1 MGLLS
6 SALQIGRSA
15 LTSYQSALEVTGNN
29 VANAGNADYTRQTAQ
44 LSSIQGGPL
53 PEGMR
58 PGAGVALTALRRH
71 IDEAL
76 ESRLRTA
83 ISDAA
88 SAVAG
93 RELLFG
99 VETLFD
105 EFNGGGLSARFLDF
119 FNDLEEVANDPTDA
133 GLREVVLSDGA
144 SLADAMRTLR
154 SDLAGLAESFAD
166 EVVALVQQADTLA
179 GQIASLNSE
188 INQAEAGSTSGA
200 SALRDQRD
208 AALRDL
214 SEIIDVAVRIQPD
227 GMVNVYVGNET
238 LVTGAISRGLI
249 AVEELDGE
257 TRTMSVRFAD
267 SNAQVR
273 RDGGRLEG
281 LSLGGGSHIEDW
293 ISTLDR
299 LAAGVIA
306 DVNRVHA
313 DGQGLVGFTTVTGAA
328 VVSDPQLV
336 LSDPAHGWVPS
347 VTNGSFYITVTDDA
361 TGTGTGYQIEV
372 DLDGIDS
379 DTTLESLRDQI
390 NNDVAG
396 VTATITVD
404 NRLQLVAESGL
415 TFSFGSDGEEARAD
429 TSGFLAAAGINTF
442 FTGSGAGDIR
452 VNSTLLGNNSFLAA
466 STSGLSGDGANAGLM
481 ASLAEANSAVLGSIS
496 ITGFYNGLASSV
508 AVTTSATSASA
519 TAAESV
525 RSSLRAQRESIS
537 GVSLDEEAI
546 ELVKLQRAF
555 QAAARFVGVVDDM
568 IQEILQLVR

>member
-15 LTSYQSALEVTGNN
+15 LTTYQSALQVTGNN
-29 VANAGNADYTRQTAQ
+29 VANAGNPDYTRQTAE
-44 LSSIQGGPL
+44 LSAIQGGPL

-76 ESRLRTA
+76 ESRLRAA
-83 ISDAA
+83 IGDAE

-93 RELLFG
+93 RELLLG

-105 EFNGGGLSARFLDF
+105 EFGGGGLSAKFLDF
-119 FNDLEEVANDPTDA
+119 FNDLEEIANDPTDS
-133 GLREVVLSDGA
+133 GLREVVISDGVV
-144 SLADAMRTLR
+144 LADAMRSLR
-154 SDLAGLAESFAD
+154 SDLIGLVNAYAD
-166 EVVALVQQADTLA
+166 EVAALVEQADNLA
-179 GQIASLNSE
+179 KQIAELNSE
-188 INQAEAGSTSGA
+188 INQAEAGSQSGA

-208 AALRDL
+208 AALRGL
-214 SEIIDVAVRIQPD
+214 SEIIDVTVRIQPN
-227 GMVNVYVGNET
+227 GMVNVYVGSET

-257 TRTMSVRFAD
+257 FRSMTVRFAD
-267 SNAQVR
+267 SNSQVTPA
-273 RDGGRLEG
+273 GGRLQG
-281 LSLGGGSHIEDW
+281 LLLGGGTHIQDW
-293 ISTLDR
+293 ISTLDQ

-313 DGQGLVGFTTVTGAA
+313 DGQGLVGFTSVTGASA
-328 VVSDPQLV
+328 VSDPQLV
-336 LSDPAHGWVPS
+336 LSDPAHGWVPP

-396 VTATITVD
+396 LTATVTVD
-404 NRLQLVAESGL
+404 NRLQLVADSGL
-415 TFSFGSDGEEARAD
+415 TFSFGSDGQEPRAD

-442 FTGSGAGDIR
+442 FAGSGAGDIQ
-452 VNSTLLGNNSFLAA
+452 VNSTLLGNNSLLAA
-466 STSGLSGDGANAGLM
+466 SLSGLSGDGSNAGRM
-481 ASLAEANSAVLGSIS
+481 ASLAEANSATLGSIS
-496 ITGFYNGLASSV
+496 ITEFYNGLASSV
-508 AVTTSATSASA
+508 AVTTSAVSASA

-525 RSSLRAQRESIS
+525 RFSLQAQRESIS

-546 ELVKLQRAF
+546 ELVKLERAF
-555 QAAARFVGVVDDM
+555 QAAARFVGVVDEM
-568 IQEILQLVR
+568 IQEILRLV